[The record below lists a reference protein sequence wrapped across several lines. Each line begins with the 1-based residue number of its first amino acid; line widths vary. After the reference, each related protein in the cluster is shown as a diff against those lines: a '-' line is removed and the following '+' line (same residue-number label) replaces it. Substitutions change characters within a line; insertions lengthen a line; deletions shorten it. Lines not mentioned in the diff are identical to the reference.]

1 MKGMLKTLDLKEPM
15 ENTDNE
21 IDHGLIRGQ

>member
-15 ENTDNE
+15 ENRANE